1 MKCLALLWAEMYELF
16 WGRKSSSR
24 LAAKVGDGAR
34 YWMGLLGA
42 LGVIEEKISPC
53 GSRGFDGA
61 GLVCA
66 PDDHLQGTPHQHPS
80 RAIIILQGPNNQQA
94 LGSMQ
99 PVHCNPNF
107 GVCRVPERLCSLRYL

>member
-1 MKCLALLWAEMYELF
+1 MKCLALLWAEIYEFF
-16 WGRKSSSR
+16 WGRKSGSR

-42 LGVIEEKISPC
+42 LGVIEEKKSPC

-66 PDDHLQGTPHQHPS
+66 PDV
-80 RAIIILQGPNNQQA
+80 R
-94 LGSMQ
+94 
-99 PVHCNPNF
+99 
-107 GVCRVPERLCSLRYL
+107 